1 MTNMLSDWAKEFLR
15 EDHVAVV
22 STLNKDGS
30 SHLTV
35 ISQIIWRGIVAHLFW
50 HCSEVMQ

>member
-35 ISQIIWRGIVAHLFW
+35 ISQITWLFRRLADSG
-50 HCSEVMQ
+50 HNLFG